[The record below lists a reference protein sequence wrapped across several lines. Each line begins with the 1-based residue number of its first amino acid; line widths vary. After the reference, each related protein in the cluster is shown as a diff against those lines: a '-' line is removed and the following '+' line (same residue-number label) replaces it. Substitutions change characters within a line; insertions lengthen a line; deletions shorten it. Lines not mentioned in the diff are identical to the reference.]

1 MPLAC
6 LMIALAA
13 ASAAPQVGLQVEQTL
28 AQASAEVRSCTD
40 DPATTTATLR
50 LQGSEP
56 VAPLDLV
63 LVLDRSSSEDLPR
76 VQQAAAQFID
86 HLDGGQDD
94 RVALVSFADVARLE
108 QGFSSDF
115 DALKDAVAALRGGR
129 LTALG
134 DALALAL
141 DELDA
146 QGRDEAER
154 AVVVLSDGGAT
165 AGLDPL
171 AQAERA
177 GELGLPV
184 YFVGIGA
191 KANRGNL
198 SELAKRAGGRFFAD
212 ASTQS
217 RVGVLKRLGREL
229 VAQFV
234 EVIQTLPAELS
245 YAGVPEGAL
254 EPTVSHNL
262 NHTTELAW
270 AFDVLVSGQV
280 WETQFELVAERAGT
294 FALAREAFVR
304 YLDETGG
311 RQTQT
316 IPRPELTA
324 TGTPPPA
331 VSFEFN
337 PEQPKANQAIQF
349 FDRTARF
356 GRELTSWRWDFGDGT
371 TSTEQNP
378 VHVYR
383 DIGRYSVTLE
393 VSDGSCTTRG
403 ERTFRLAEFQ
413 PGPEL
418 NIVFDPRN
426 LRPDR
431 KIPFSVA
438 PLGDIRSCR
447 WDFGDGASSDQ
458 CSTDHTYNDAGNYT
472 VEVVVTFNDGRTLRL
487 RRLITVA
494 RPEPITEP
502 GDDNVDGQQGTRTL
516 PPVDIE
522 PDIDRI
528 TRGQAVTFS
537 VPNPPE
543 GDPVCDWNF
552 GDGSEEEDTS
562 TSVEHTYDTEGSYTV
577 KVICTVDN
585 GRSEGTLDVNV
596 LGNVAPVADFT
607 WRPLVPRVGRP
618 VAFDG
623 NASQDED
630 GSIAAWSWDFDDGNT
645 STDPNPIHEYAAPG
659 VYQVQL
665 TVTDDSGVESDPVS
679 KTVRVGLLPE
689 AFRELALDQGP
700 TVPEW
705 MGFYIDGG
713 VVTDEEL
720 DDAAR
725 RFANGSF
732 VQGTQYRLTEAD
744 LRALTELHDLR
755 VITQKYLDPEEA
767 EADGYE
773 AVPGPPRPRGV
784 REYVNREIVN
794 SEKPPRFDQIPIL
807 IYAPDEEGVLKLA
820 GVRYVTFEQD
830 EAELFGLTD
839 WAAFTPPE
847 FESPVSLLTVWIWRE
862 NPDGMFN
869 PRNPALGP

>member
-1 MPLAC
+1 MPLAT
-6 LMIALAA
+6 LMVALAA

-28 AQASAEVRSCTD
+28 AQATAEVRSCQGA
-40 DPATTTATLR
+40 PATTTATLR
-50 LQGSEP
+50 LRGSEA

-63 LVLDRSSSEDLPR
+63 LVLDRSSSEDLPQ
-76 VQQAAAQFID
+76 VQRAAARFVD
-86 HLDGGQDD
+86 HLDGGADD

-108 QGFSSDF
+108 QGLSSDF

-146 QGRDEAER
+146 QGRDDAER
-154 AVVVLSDGGAT
+154 AIVVLSDGGAT

-171 AQAERA
+171 AQADRA

-184 YFVGIGA
+184 YFVGISA

-198 SELAKRAGGRFFAD
+198 SELARRAGGRFFAD

-217 RVGVLKRLGREL
+217 RVGVLKRLGRGL

-254 EPTVSHNL
+254 EPAVSHNL
-262 NHTTELAW
+262 NNTTELVW

-294 FALAREAFVR
+294 FELAREAEVR
-304 YLDETGG
+304 YLNETGG
-311 RQTQT
+311 RQTQSV
-316 IPRPELTA
+316 PRPELTA

-331 VSFEFN
+331 VSFELN
-337 PEQPKANQAIQF
+337 PEQPKANQAVQF
-349 FDRTARF
+349 FDRTAGF
-356 GRELTSWRWDFGDGT
+356 GRELTSWTWHFGDGT

-383 DIGRYSVTLE
+383 DIGRYTVALE
-393 VSDGSCTTRG
+393 VSDGSCTARG
-403 ERTFRLAEFQ
+403 ERTFRLSEFQ

-418 NIVFDPRN
+418 NIVFDPRD

-431 KIPFSVA
+431 EIPFSVA
-438 PLGDIRSCR
+438 PLGGIRSCR
-447 WDFGDGASSDQ
+447 WDFGDGATSDQ
-458 CSTDHTYNDAGNYT
+458 CSTDHTYNEAGNYT
-472 VEVVVTFNDGRTLRL
+472 VEVVATFNDGRTLRL

-502 GDDNVDGQQGTRTL
+502 GDGEGEDDDGRGVTPL
-516 PPVDIE
+516 PPIDIE
-522 PDIDRI
+522 VDADEI

-537 VPNPPE
+537 VPSPPE
-543 GDPVCDWNF
+543 GATCDWDF
-552 GDGSEEEDTS
+552 GDGETASGTDPS
-562 TSVEHTYDTEGSYTV
+562 HTYE
-577 KVICTVDN
+577 
-585 GRSEGTLDVNV
+585 SEGTYTVTVTCTADGRRVTETLGVDV
-596 LGNVAPVADFT
+596 LGNVEPVADFT

-630 GSIAAWSWDFDDGNT
+630 GAIAAWSWDFDDGNT
-645 STDPNPIHEYAAPG
+645 STDPNPIHEYASPG
-659 VYQVQL
+659 IYQVTL
-665 TVTDDSGVESDPVS
+665 TVTDDSGAESEPVS

-773 AVPGPPRPRGV
+773 AVPGPPRPGGA

-794 SEKPPRFDQIPIL
+794 REKPPRFDRIPIL

-820 GVRYVTFEQD
+820 GVRYVAFEQD
-830 EAELFGLTD
+830 EAVLFGLSD
-839 WAAFTPPE
+839 WASFTPPE

-869 PRNPALGP
+869 PRNPALGS